1 MDQLHQAQQKLL
13 SLISIEMKEQER
25 KFSLSGS
32 TGLKQL
38 KSEGLALHPIT
49 VLKKSFGFADYPEVR
64 FKLPYY
70 NETINF
76 KENSSI
82 ECFFEDESPVKGLF
96 LGFEGNVGVFRLI
109 TSDFPDWIEDKG
121 VGIKLSPDYRTYES
135 MIEAVKNVSEKIELK
150 EIFHQV
156 HGDTAFSQGISLCKD
171 LNLINLNLNES
182 QISAVQ
188 SIVSNSSLLVVHGPP
203 GTGKTTTLIEG
214 IVQLVREGNR
224 ILVSAP
230 SNTAV
235 DHIAKGL
242 LAVGVKILR
251 VGNTLKVDEDI
262 FKYTPEGRI
271 QDSKE
276 AKDIKKMKIRSEE
289 YRRMMHQYKRS
300 FGKAERDQR
309 NLLFKEV
316 KSIQKEI
323 RAIRNYFNEKIQDE
337 AEVLL
342 GTPIG
347 LTDFLPKNAEFD
359 TLIFDESGQALE
371 PLAWLIMPFA
381 RRWVFA
387 GDHFQLPPT
396 VLSQEAISKGF
407 AISILESVIQR
418 CEDVCFLNT
427 QYRMKKSIADFS
439 SNYFY
444 GSKLLTP
451 PKLQDDASNVLFFD
465 TAGTG
470 YEEETGKD
478 GNSLLNHGEL
488 LICKKIIEQE
498 QLTMQEIA
506 FISPYQGQ
514 VQLAKETL
522 PKEILIR
529 TIDSFQGQEKE
540 IIILSLVR
548 SNQEGIIGF
557 LKDYRRMNVALT
569 RAKEK
574 LFVIGDS
581 STIGMDSFYAS
592 FLAYIEEIGGYRSV
606 WELDLNS

>member
-1 MDQLHQAQQKLL
+1 MDTMHLHQQKLL
-13 SLISIEMKEQER
+13 TLISIEMKEQER
-25 KFSLSGS
+25 KYSLSG
-32 TGLKQL
+32 TLGLKQL
-38 KSEGLALHPIT
+38 KSEGAALHPIT
-49 VLKKSFGFADYPEVR
+49 VVKKTFGFADYPEVR

-76 KENSSI
+76 KENGSI
-82 ECFFEDESPVKGLF
+82 ECFFEDETPVKGLF

-109 TSDFPDWIEDKG
+109 ASDFPDWIEDKG

-135 MIEAVKNVSEKIELK
+135 MIEAVKSISEKKELK
-150 EIFHQV
+150 EIFHKI
-156 HGDTAFSQGISLCKD
+156 HGDIVFRQDKNLSNDIVIRNLSLNQSQV
-171 LNLINLNLNES
+171 
-182 QISAVQ
+182 SAVQ
-188 SIVSNSSLLVVHGPP
+188 SIVTNDSLLVVHGPP

-214 IVQLVREGNR
+214 VIQLVKEGKR

-242 LAVGVKILR
+242 IAAGVKILR
-251 VGNTLKVDEDI
+251 VGNTLKVDEEI

-271 QDSKE
+271 QESKE
-276 AKDIKKMKIRSEE
+276 AKEIKKMKIRSEE
-289 YRRMMHQYKRS
+289 YRRMMNQYKRS

-323 RAIRNYFNEKIQDE
+323 RSIRNYFNEKIQDE

-347 LTDFLPKNAEFD
+347 LADFLPKNADFD
-359 TLIFDESGQALE
+359 TLILDESGQALE

-387 GDHFQLPPT
+387 GDHLQLPPT
-396 VLSQEAISKGF
+396 VLSQEAVNKGF
-407 AISILESVIQR
+407 AVSILESIFQR
-418 CEDVCFLNT
+418 CEDVCFLDT

-444 GSKLLTP
+444 DSKLLTA
-451 PKLQDDASNVLFFD
+451 PKLHDDLCNVLFFD

-470 YEEETGKD
+470 FEEEEGKD

-498 QLTMQEIA
+498 KLPIQKIA

-514 VQLAKETL
+514 VQLAKEVL
-522 PKEILIR
+522 PKELLIR

-548 SNQEGIIGF
+548 SNQDGVIGF

-574 LFVIGDS
+574 LFVVGDS
-581 STIGMDSFYAS
+581 STIGMDAFYAS

-606 WELDLNS
+606 WELNLDD